1 MKRVTTMLLAAMLAA
16 PLALTGCGAK
26 EGGEGSDTEQAQG
39 GDDAASGSEAGE
51 EAAEAAGDAAHGAE
65 VFAGTCSSCHG
76 PDAMGIE
83 GLGKNLHAN
92 AFVAQK
98 SDAEMLAFLKTG
110 RPAGDPLNTTGV
122 DMPPKGGNP
131 ALTEKDLADVI
142 AHVRTL
148 K

>member
-1 MKRVTTMLLAAMLAA
+1 MKRVTTMLLAALLAG
-16 PLALTGCGAK
+16 PLVLTGCEPK
-26 EGGEGSDTEQAQG
+26 EGGEAADTEQAQG
-39 GDDAASGSEAGE
+39 DDAAPDSEAAE
-51 EAAEAAGDAAHGAE
+51 EAAGDAAHGAE

-110 RPAGDPLNTTGV
+110 RPASDPLNTTGV

-131 ALTEKDLADVI
+131 ALKVKDLADVI
-142 AHVRTL
+142 AHVRSL